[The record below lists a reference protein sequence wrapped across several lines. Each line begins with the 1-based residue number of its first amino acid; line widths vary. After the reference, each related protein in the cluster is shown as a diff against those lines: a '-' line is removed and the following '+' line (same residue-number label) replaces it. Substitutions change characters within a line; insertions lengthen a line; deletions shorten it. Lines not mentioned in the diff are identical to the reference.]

1 VTRCSAPARAVWD
14 VWADVAAWPSW
25 NPTVA
30 AAALDG
36 PFADGASGKFKHVN
50 GVRSKIVLRDVRPGI
65 GFVVASGLPG
75 ARLRIEHEVTGVPE
89 GGSRVTERAVVD
101 GPLGRLW
108 SLLLRRQ
115 LRRDVTDGTEATARE
130 AAQGG

>member
-1 VTRCSAPARAVWD
+1 MWEVWT
-14 VWADVAAWPSW
+14 DVAAWPRW

-36 PFADGASGKFKHVN
+36 PFAEGASGKFKHVN
-50 GVRSKIVLRDVRPGI
+50 GVRSKIVLRDVRPGT

-75 ARLRIEHEVTGVPE
+75 ARLRIEHEVLGVPQ

-108 SLLLRRQ
+108 SLLLGRQ
-115 LRRDVTDGTEATARE
+115 LRRDVVDGTEATARQ
-130 AAQGG
+130 AADAG